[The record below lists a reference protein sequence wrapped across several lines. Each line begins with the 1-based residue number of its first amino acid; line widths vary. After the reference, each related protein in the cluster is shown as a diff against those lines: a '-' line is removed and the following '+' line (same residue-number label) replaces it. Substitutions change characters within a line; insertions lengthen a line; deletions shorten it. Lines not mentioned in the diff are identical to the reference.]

1 MKRLKCFCVC
11 VDVSLPPA
19 VSRVDR
25 ERTIKQDREVKVVY
39 LLFVFNKR
47 SDERE
52 ELILNI

>member
-1 MKRLKCFCVC
+1 MKCLKCFCVC

-52 ELILNI
+52 ELVLNI